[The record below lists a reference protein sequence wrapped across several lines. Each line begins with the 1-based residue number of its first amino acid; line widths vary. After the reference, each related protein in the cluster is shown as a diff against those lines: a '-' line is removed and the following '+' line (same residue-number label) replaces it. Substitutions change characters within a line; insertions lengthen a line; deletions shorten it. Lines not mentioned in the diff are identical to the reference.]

1 MKTNEFEN
9 FVIRLFKIEYKQQ
22 MTNKSS
28 DLWNEFDNKCFEKAK
43 ELGMNVDEL
52 ESDGECL
59 GFISDSHYKTEQKSF
74 WWNYQGQKIV
84 FYSWV

>member
-1 MKTNEFEN
+1 
-9 FVIRLFKIEYKQQ
+9 
-22 MTNKSS
+22 
-28 DLWNEFDNKCFEKAK
+28 
-43 ELGMNVDEL
+43 MNVDEL